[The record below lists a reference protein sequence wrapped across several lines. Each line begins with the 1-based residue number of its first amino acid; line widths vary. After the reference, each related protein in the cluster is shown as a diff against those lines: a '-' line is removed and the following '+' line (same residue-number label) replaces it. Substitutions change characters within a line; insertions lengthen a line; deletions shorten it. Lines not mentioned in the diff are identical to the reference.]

1 MKKNIITDAT
11 EYVVFDLE
19 WNRPTTRYRAKNNGV
34 KLKGEIIQIG
44 AIKLNQKL
52 EVIDEFDIYVK
63 PQVYHKMLK
72 EITQITDITNDML
85 NEGVPFQQAVKMF
98 LDWCGEDYV
107 FCSWSANDILRLEEN
122 MLYYNMEIDDLP
134 ECYDMQY
141 MFDDQITMDGRDFAL
156 SYAMWK
162 LNIKPKRAHSALND
176 AINTASVMRFL
187 DFSSGLEAY
196 AV

>member
-1 MKKNIITDAT
+1 MKQNIRTEAT

-19 WNRPTTRYRAKNNGV
+19 WNRPTTRYRAKRNGV
-34 KLKGEIIQIG
+34 KLKGEIVQIG

-52 EVIDEFDIYVK
+52 EVIDQFDIYVK
-63 PQVYHKMLK
+63 PQAYHKMLK
-72 EITQITDITNDML
+72 EITQITDITTDML
-85 NEGVPFQQAVKMF
+85 EEGVPFQQAVKLF

-107 FCSWSANDILRLEEN
+107 FCSWSENDIIRLEEN
-122 MLYYNMEIDDLP
+122 MLYYNMEIGDLP

-141 MFDDQITMDGRDFAL
+141 MFDDQITMDGRNFAL

-162 LNIKPKRAHSALND
+162 LNIKPEMAHNALND
-176 AINTASVMRFL
+176 AVNTAAVMRFL
-187 DFSSGLEAY
+187 DFSSGLAAY